1 MQCLSYCIAQG
12 MDIDRLDRKLRSQ
25 SYPTTRRHDVIQL
38 SIAKG
43 DNLCF
48 FFKNGTIVTW
58 GVKKNQMHKWIA
70 LAEPF
75 CETLLP
81 LYHSDGLIYRFGEKV
96 MISAHDYFNAEI
108 LTLEEED
115 MEIKLALS
123 YGFSQSIKLKMYEQ
137 MMESLV
143 EKYSPIIKQIAKGKK
158 IPVSRKSIL
167 RIIGNILEAKSMVN
181 LKSGFAYQPTFIWQ
195 HPNVESYYLLI
206 ERYLDIPKR
215 LDVLNFQLDTLNEVF
230 DMLNTYLENRHS
242 HFLEIII
249 IVLILT
255 EIIFNVLHLQL

>member
-1 MQCLSYCIAQG
+1 MQCLSFCIAQG
-12 MDIDRLDRKLRSQ
+12 IDVDRLDRKLRGQ
-25 SYPTTRRHDVIQL
+25 SYQTSRYHDVVQL

-43 DNLCF
+43 KNLCF

-58 GVKKNQMHKWIA
+58 GVKKNQVHEFIA
-70 LAEPF
+70 IAEPF
-75 CETLLP
+75 CDSLLP
-81 LYHSDGLIYRFGEKV
+81 IYHRDGIIFRFGDKLK
-96 MISAHDYFNAEI
+96 IYPHDYFNAEI
-108 LTLEEED
+108 LILDEED
-115 MEIKLALS
+115 IEIKLALS

-143 EKYSPIIKQIAKGKK
+143 EKYSPIIKQISKGRK

-167 RIIGNILEAKSMVN
+167 GIISRILEAKSMVN

-215 LDVLNFQLDTLNEVF
+215 LDVLNSQLDTLNEVF
-230 DMLNTYLENRHS
+230 DMMNTYLENRHS

-249 IVLILT
+249 IVLIVT
-255 EIIFNVLHLQL
+255 EIVFNVLHLQL